1 MVGLDIGTASIGYA
15 VTDMPGQLMKFK
27 NKNMWGVRLFE
38 EGETAA
44 KRRGLRSVRR
54 RYNRRKQRIA
64 LLQEMFAEEIG
75 KLDPQFFIR
84 LKEAYL
90 WKEDRSIT
98 NLHILFDDADF
109 TDREYYHKYKHIYE
123 LRDAMV
129 KSKKKEDLRLVYLAL
144 HHIVKYRGNFLY
156 EGQVFSDNAGYMCN
170 NVENLLQVADEYY
183 ETSFATAKN
192 IQHVSE
198 ILDNIRWSKKEKEEE
213 LKFLFKGDKSVGDCF
228 NQIIKAILGYKADFA
243 KIYDLGEEAK
253 YSFAEKEREEINIDF
268 ADELANNLFE
278 AMFALY
284 SSITLATIL
293 KGEATISA
301 GMIKRYEK
309 HQNDLVTL
317 KRLIRKEFPDKYK
330 ELFSEKEHKKSRG
343 EVKADK
349 PDMNYATYSQRYIR
363 DDKANENLCKIITRI
378 LAEKKDILASI
389 NKDYEYCMTEMENKT
404 FLQLL
409 NTKENGAIPYQ
420 LHEKELLTIIDGQTP
435 FYPFLRQ
442 VCEKIHKLVTFRVP
456 YYVGPLNGI
465 PDKDKS
471 FDWATRTVTG
481 QKVYPWNFDDVINCA
496 ASAETFITRMT
507 NKCTYLPQQDVIPK
521 NSLLYSEYEVLSEL
535 NKIRINSKQIKDIS
549 LKEKMVEELFANPKH
564 AKVSREAFI
573 KWLRCNKYHMLEPVN
588 IEGFQKDGEFAS
600 YQKSRVDFKKIFGVV
615 NESNREM
622 IENIILW
629 VTLFEDKTILENK
642 IIQAYG
648 DKISVEQ
655 IKQIKKLKYKGWSRL
670 SRKLLIGLT
679 YTDKHQEKQTIMS
692 LMRGSNLNLMQI
704 INDKDYGFNKYIE
717 EATLEKISRTS
728 VEDIVS
734 GLATSP
740 AVKKGINQALQ
751 VVAELVRV
759 NKGVPKKIFLEFAR
773 DHEDS
778 KRTSSRYK
786 KLNIIYKEWGDNADN
801 KEIIKELSDNQKN
814 LDRRTLYLYF
824 IQNGKC
830 MYTGEPLDITA
841 LSTYEV
847 DHIIPRSYIK
857 DDSIDNLALV
867 KKIENQTKGDNLLLS
882 RSIIDKQKAYWNI
895 LLEKGLISQKKFKN
909 LTSLIKEDDIKGF
922 VQRQLVETRQIIKH
936 VAQILKQFYPSTN
949 IYAVR
954 ASLPSDIRKQYGL
967 PKVREINDYHHAFD
981 AYLAILAG
989 KFIANCYPYWEDY
1002 IDYNEYKKYASERNF
1017 AQKQKN
1023 GYFVGRFSEV
1033 YDDQNTGEIVW
1044 NGKEILEYLR
1054 KVYGYKDCF
1063 ISKKVEEIT
1072 GEFYNQTLVRKAAK
1086 QPIKKGLDTEKYG
1099 GYSGETIAYSMVISY
1114 KKKGENIKKL
1124 IGIPTHVAS
1133 LAKDNPTAIKTYLL
1147 NSGYEGYQILRD
1159 KINKFQFI
1167 EEKGQ
1172 YYYLSSVKEVQN
1184 GYQMVLPVKI
1194 QNLIF
1199 EMVSGKYKEDDIDER
1214 LLEIYDSL
1222 QQKILKKYPGYE
1234 TVSRKLVEK
1243 RNVFVNLEREKKI
1256 KIIPEILKI
1265 TLANAQ
1271 NGNLEILGLTKREGR
1286 KNAFCP
1292 KFDDLFFIDTSVTGL
1307 FERRTK
1313 V

>member
-15 VTDMPGQLMKFK
+15 VTDMSGQLMKFK
-27 NKNMWGVRLFE
+27 KKNMWGVRLFE

-44 KRRGLRSVRR
+44 KRRGFRSVRR

-75 KLDPQFFIR
+75 KIDPQFFIR

-98 NLHILFDDADF
+98 NLHVLFDDADF
-109 TDREYYHKYKHIYE
+109 TDREYYHQYKHIYE
-123 LRDAMV
+123 LRDAMI
-129 KSKKKEDLRLVYLAL
+129 KSKKKEDLRLVYLAI

-156 EGQVFSDNAGYMCN
+156 EGQVFSENAGYLHD
-170 NVENLLQVADEYY
+170 NVEKLLQVADEYY
-183 ETSFATAKN
+183 ETNFATTEN
-192 IQHVSE
+192 IQHVSG
-198 ILDNIRWSKKEKEEE
+198 ILDNRNWSKKEKEEQ
-213 LKFLFKGDKSVGDCF
+213 LKILFKGDKTVGDCY

-243 KIYDLGEEAK
+243 KIYDLSEEAK

-284 SSITLATIL
+284 SSITLASIL
-293 KGEATISA
+293 KGEVTISA
-301 GMIKRYEK
+301 GMIERYKK
-309 HQNDLVTL
+309 HKNYLATL

-363 DDKANENLCKIITRI
+363 DDKANENLCKIITKI
-378 LAEKKDILASI
+378 LVAKKDILASK

-420 LHEKELLTIIDGQTP
+420 LHEKELLAIIEGQTP
-435 FYPFLRQ
+435 FYPFLKQ
-442 VCEKIHKLVTFRVP
+442 VSEKIHKLVTFRVP

-481 QKVYPWNFDDVINCA
+481 QKVYPWNFDDIINRD
-496 ASAETFITRMT
+496 ASAEIFIMRMT
-507 NKCTYLPQQDVIPK
+507 NKCTYLPKEDVIPK

-535 NKIRINSKQIKDIS
+535 NKIRVNGKLIKDIS
-549 LKEKMVEELFANPKH
+549 LKEKMLEELFANPKH
-564 AKVSREAFI
+564 ARVSREAFI
-573 KWLRCNKYHMLEPVN
+573 RWLRSNKYHMLEPVN
-588 IEGFQKDGEFAS
+588 VEGFQKDGEFAS
-600 YQKSRVDFKKIFGVV
+600 YQKSRADFKKIFKVV
-615 NESNREM
+615 NESNRAM
-622 IENIILW
+622 IEDVVLW

-648 DKISVEQ
+648 GKISLEQ

-670 SRKLLIGLT
+670 SRKLLVGLN

-692 LMRGSNLNLMQI
+692 LMRSTNLNLMQI
-704 INDKDYGFNKYIE
+704 INDKDYGFDTYIE
-717 EATLEKISRTS
+717 EATLEKLASTS
-728 VEDIVS
+728 VGDIVS

-751 VVAELVRV
+751 VVAELVHV

-778 KRTSSRYK
+778 KRTNSRYK
-786 KLNIIYKEWGDNADN
+786 KLNAIYKNWVGNADN

-814 LDRRTLYLYF
+814 LDRRALYLYF

-830 MYTGEPLDITA
+830 MYTGEALDITA

-882 RSIIDKQKAYWNI
+882 RFIIDTQKPRWNI

-936 VAQILKQFYPSTN
+936 VAQILKQFYPSTD

-981 AYLAILAG
+981 AHLAILAG
-989 KFIANCYPYWEDY
+989 TFIGTCYPYWEDY
-1002 IDYNEYKKYASERNF
+1002 IDYNEYKQYASERNF

-1023 GYFVGRFSEV
+1023 GYFAGRFSENHV
-1033 YDDQNTGEIVW
+1033 DKNTGEILW
-1044 NGKEILEYLR
+1044 NGKEILEYLH

-1072 GEFYNQTLVRKAAK
+1072 GEFYKQTLVRKAAK

-1099 GYSGETIAYSMVISY
+1099 GYTGETIAYSMVISY
-1114 KKKGENIKKL
+1114 KKNGKNVKEL
-1124 IGIPTHVAS
+1124 IGIPTYVAS
-1133 LAKDNPTAIKTYLL
+1133 MAKDNPTAIKSYLI
-1147 NSGYEGYQILRD
+1147 NSGYEGYEVLRD
-1159 KINKFQFI
+1159 KINKFQNI
-1167 EEKGQ
+1167 EYQGRF
-1172 YYYLSSVKEVQN
+1172 YYLASAKEMQN
-1184 GYQMVLPVKI
+1184 GYQMVLPVLFQK
-1194 QNLIF
+1194 LIF
-1199 EMVSGKYKEDDIDER
+1199 EIVSGKYKEDDIDGK
-1214 LLEIYDSL
+1214 LLEIYDLL
-1222 QQKILKKYPGYE
+1222 QQKISGSYPGYGII
-1234 TVSRKLVEK
+1234 SGKLIEK
-1243 RNVFVNLEREKKI
+1243 RNIFVDLEREEKTKVI
-1256 KIIPEILKI
+1256 YEILKI
-1265 TLANAQ
+1265 TQVNAQ
-1271 NGNLEILGLTKREGR
+1271 NGNLKLLGLNEREGR
-1286 KNAFCP
+1286 KN
-1292 KFDDLFFIDTSVTGL
+1292 KLSLKIEDLVFIDTSVTGL

-1313 V
+1313 L